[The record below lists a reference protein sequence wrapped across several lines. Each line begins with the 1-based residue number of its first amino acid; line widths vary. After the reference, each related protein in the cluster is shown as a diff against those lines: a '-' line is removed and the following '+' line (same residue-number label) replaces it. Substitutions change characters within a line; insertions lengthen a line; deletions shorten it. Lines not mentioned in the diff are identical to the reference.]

1 MDASEKEKMFRV
13 LLLALMPLLFFGCGG
28 GGGAGNGVAGGGIGG
43 SGITVSAVSSGTVTN
58 FGSVIV
64 NDVEFDTANAEVVVG
79 GGVQGTGDAA
89 VTSLLSRGMVVR
101 VEGRLDGDTIG
112 TAARVVY
119 NPTVEGPLESITT
132 LDDTVTELI
141 VMGQTVRVDD
151 RTVFRNATL
160 DALVAGQV
168 LEVSGLADAAGTIF
182 ATYVNKKADSL
193 ALNAPVGLKG
203 VIDNLDTVARRFALN
218 SLAIDYSSATVSGFS
233 GAGPLQ
239 GQPAAVKGRLIGPDT
254 LLATSVAFENE
265 LGLDDID
272 TADIEGFITQVASA
286 SRFAVGTVVI
296 ITDGATVFKDVL
308 PADLSLGTRLKVRGA
323 LSSKIVLADEIAP
336 ADKVKLESNV
346 SSVDLAGG
354 RRSLTLA
361 GLSPVVVKTN
371 VATRFTGAAGLDQIT
386 IGNHVMVFGRASTPD
401 RVIATKILVKPASD
415 KVALKGPV
423 ESAASPNFEILGVTV
438 DTSLIPAGGFIG
450 KDGQALTSAE
460 FFAAA
465 QTGDRV
471 NAQGILSGA
480 TVEWNQVEID

>member
-28 GGGAGNGVAGGGIGG
+28 GGGAGDGVAGGGIGG

-64 NDVEFDTANAEVVVG
+64 NDVEFDTANTEVVVG

-182 ATYVNKKADSL
+182 ATYVNKKADGL
-193 ALNAPVGLKG
+193 ALNAPVALKG
-203 VIDNLDTVARRFALN
+203 VIDNLDTVARRFTLN
-218 SLAIDYSSATVSGFS
+218 SLAIDYTSATVSGFS
-233 GAGPLQ
+233 GASPLQ

-254 LLATSVAFENE
+254 LVATSVAFENE
-265 LGLDDID
+265 LGRDDID
-272 TADIEGFITQVASA
+272 TADIEGFITQFGPTN
-286 SRFAVGTVVI
+286 RFRLGTVVI
-296 ITDGATVFKDVL
+296 VTDGATVFQDVL
-308 PADLSLGTRLKVRGA
+308 PADLSPGTRLKVRGS
-323 LSSKIVLADEIAP
+323 LNSRIILADAVAP
-336 ADKVKLESNV
+336 VEKIKLESNAG
-346 SSVDLAGG
+346 SVDLAPG
-354 RRSLTLA
+354 RRSLTLV
-361 GLSPVVVKTN
+361 GLSPVAIKTN
-371 VATRFTGAAGLDQIT
+371 AATRFTGVAGLDQIAV
-386 IGNHVMVFGRASTPD
+386 GDHVMIFGRPSTAN
-401 RVIATKILVKPASD
+401 RVIATRALVKPFSD
-415 KVALKGPV
+415 QVVLKGPV
-423 ESAASPNFEILGVTV
+423 ESAASPDLVILGVTV